1 MERPPG
7 QNVIIAG
14 ATGDL
19 SRRKLLPAL
28 FRLYVDGLLP
38 DVCEVIG
45 FARTDLD
52 DEAFRALAHEAIEA
66 HWQWKPDE
74 AAWEEFARRLSYVRM
89 TPAGYRELTTR
100 CDGSKRLIYL
110 AVPPDSVP
118 GIVRELAAYGL
129 NEGGRLVIEKPFGR
143 DFASSVELAHVLQD
157 AFDESEIY
165 RIDHY
170 LGKET
175 VQNLLVFRF
184 LNSVF
189 ERVWN
194 RDAVEQIQI
203 TVAESIGV
211 ESRGNFYEGVGALRD
226 IVQSHVLQIL
236 ALLTMEPPS
245 SFDPEAIR
253 DEKGKVL
260 REMRPLD
267 PRRVV
272 RGQYTAGVTDGEKA
286 PGYRQEPNVAPD
298 SDTETFV
305 ALELFIDNWR
315 WAGVPIYVRT
325 GKCLPLRATELEV
338 AFKRAPIEYVPGL
351 DLIHP
356 NHLVYRIQPD
366 EAITFT
372 LLAKEPGARL
382 AIKQVDMKF
391 KYENGFM
398 VEPAEAYERLIHDAM
413 NGDQTL
419 FVRQDAVQRAWEIV
433 QPVIDEPPLLRFYPA
448 GSWGPPEADALVAP
462 SRWHLH

>member
-1 MERPPG
+1 
-7 QNVIIAG
+7 
-14 ATGDL
+14 
-19 SRRKLLPAL
+19 
-28 FRLYVDGLLP
+28 
-38 DVCEVIG
+38 
-45 FARTDLD
+45 
-52 DEAFRALAHEAIEA
+52 
-66 HWQWKPDE
+66 
-74 AAWEEFARRLSYVRM
+74 
-89 TPAGYRELTTR
+89 
-100 CDGSKRLIYL
+100 
-110 AVPPDSVP
+110 
-118 GIVRELAAYGL
+118 
-129 NEGGRLVIEKPFGR
+129 
-143 DFASSVELAHVLQD
+143 
-157 AFDESEIY
+157 
-165 RIDHY
+165 
-170 LGKET
+170 
-175 VQNLLVFRF
+175 
-184 LNSVF
+184 
-189 ERVWN
+189 
-194 RDAVEQIQI
+194 
-203 TVAESIGV
+203 
-211 ESRGNFYEGVGALRD
+211 
-226 IVQSHVLQIL
+226 
-236 ALLTMEPPS
+236 
-245 SFDPEAIR
+245 
-253 DEKGKVL
+253 
-260 REMRPLD
+260 
-267 PRRVV
+267 
-272 RGQYTAGVTDGEKA
+272 
-286 PGYRQEPNVAPD
+286 
-298 SDTETFV
+298 V

-325 GKCLPLRATELEV
+325 GKRLPLRATELEV